1 MLDLKASFHS
11 PEDSYEGNN
20 QREKD
25 FLVISLSWDFS
36 GMIWCSDIQLLQE
49 VYIVPDK

>member
-25 FLVISLSWDFS
+25 FF
-36 GMIWCSDIQLLQE
+36 G
-49 VYIVPDK
+49 DKFKLGFFRDDMVF